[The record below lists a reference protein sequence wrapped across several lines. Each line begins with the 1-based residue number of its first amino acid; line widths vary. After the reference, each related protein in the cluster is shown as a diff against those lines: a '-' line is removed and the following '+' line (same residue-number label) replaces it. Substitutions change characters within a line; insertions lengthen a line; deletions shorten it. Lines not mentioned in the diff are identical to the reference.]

1 MKTKRLVSTLLAL
14 LLVCSLPVTA
24 FAEDNYENMGL
35 NTGTVETN
43 SYEIM
48 FNVQ

>member
-24 FAEDNYENMGL
+24 FAEEYVQKGQTIVVNPSDNFINGNE
-35 NTGTVETN
+35 GTV
-43 SYEIM
+43 
-48 FNVQ
+48 